1 LFSNRDLRK
10 LLIPLML
17 EQFLAGFMGIA
28 DTMMVTRVGDTAIS
42 AVSCVDSVNTL
53 MLYLFSALAT
63 GGTIVC
69 SQYLG
74 REDRKGANNAAR
86 QVYFVAFQLS
96 VGLAIICLVGRK
108 MILSLVFGH
117 VEEEIMTQSLVYF
130 RITALSYPFL
140 ALQQTSAAQFRAAG
154 NSKLPM
160 TITAIANGVNIVGN
174 GILIFV
180 CGWGVAGAAA
190 ATLVSR
196 ILSCVAL
203 MVCQRKD
210 TNLIYVDHYLSIRPD
225 TSVIRLVLR
234 IGIPT
239 AVENGMFQFGR
250 LVVQSTVSTLGTT
263 AIAAQAMTYMMDSF
277 QSMPSQAVGLGI
289 LTVLGQCLG
298 AGRIE
303 EAKGYLKK
311 LCLVSEG
318 MLIIMGVLIMLVVR
332 PACVVSGLST
342 EATDLTVR
350 LVLYITIA
358 KVVLWVPA
366 FSLPNGLRAAGDVNF
381 TAIVSALS
389 MWLVRVGLSF
399 VLCRMLGVGLEGV
412 WYAWFTDWVVRL
424 CFYVYRYRSGKW
436 LEKRVL

>member
-1 LFSNRDLRK
+1 
-10 LLIPLML
+10 
-17 EQFLAGFMGIA
+17 
-28 DTMMVTRVGDTAIS
+28 
-42 AVSCVDSVNTL
+42 
-53 MLYLFSALAT
+53 
-63 GGTIVC
+63 VC

-86 QVYFVAFQLS
+86 QVYFVAFALS
-96 VGLAIICLVGRK
+96 ISLMAVCLALRGP
-108 MILSLVFGH
+108 ILRLVFGQ
-117 VEEEIMTQSLVYF
+117 VEEAIMAQSLTYF
-130 RITALSYPFL
+130 LITALSYPFL

-160 TITAIANGVNIVGN
+160 TVTAIANCVNIAGN
-174 GILIFV
+174 ALLIFV
-180 CGWGVAGAAA
+180 LQLGVAGAAIS
-190 ATLVSR
+190 TLTSR
-196 ILSCVAL
+196 ALSCLVL
-203 MVCQRKD
+203 LYCQRKP

-289 LTVLGQCLG
+289 LTVMGQCLG
-298 AGRIE
+298 AGRLE

-318 MLIIMGVLIMLVVR
+318 MLLIMGVLIMAVVR
-332 PACVVSGLST
+332 PACVISGLST

-366 FSLPNGLRAAGDVNF
+366 FSLPNGLRAAGDVTF
-381 TAIVSALS
+381 TAAVSAVS
-389 MWLVRVGLSF
+389 MWVVRVGLSF
-399 VLCRMLGVGLEGV
+399 LLCRVLGVGLEGV

-424 CFYVYRYRSGKW
+424 LFYVHRYRSGKW
-436 LEKRVL
+436 AEKRVL

>member
-1 LFSNRDLRK
+1 
-10 LLIPLML
+10 ML

-108 MILSLVFGH
+108 VILSLVFGQ

-180 CGWGVAGAAA
+180 CNWGVAGAAT

-318 MLIIMGVLIMLVVR
+318 MLILMGVLIMLVVR

>member
-1 LFSNRDLRK
+1 
-10 LLIPLML
+10 ML

-86 QVYFVAFQLS
+86 QVYFVAFCLS
-96 VGLAIICLVGRK
+96 VSLMILCLVGRK
-108 MILSLVFGH
+108 GILSLVFGH

-160 TITAIANGVNIVGN
+160 TITAIANCVNIVGN

-318 MLIIMGVLIMLVVR
+318 MLILMGVLIMLVVR

>member
-1 LFSNRDLRK
+1 
-10 LLIPLML
+10 
-17 EQFLAGFMGIA
+17 
-28 DTMMVTRVGDTAIS
+28 
-42 AVSCVDSVNTL
+42 
-53 MLYLFSALAT
+53 
-63 GGTIVC
+63 
-69 SQYLG
+69 
-74 REDRKGANNAAR
+74 
-86 QVYFVAFQLS
+86 VYFVAFCLS
-96 VGLAIICLVGRK
+96 VGLMILCLVGRK
-108 MILSLVFGH
+108 LILSLVFGQ

-160 TITAIANGVNIVGN
+160 TITAIANCVNIVGN

-180 CGWGVAGAAA
+180 CGWGVAGAAT

-196 ILSCVAL
+196 GLSCVAL
-203 MVCQRKD
+203 MACQRKN

-225 TSVIRLVLR
+225 PSVIRLVLR

-389 MWLVRVGLSF
+389 MWIVRVGLSF
-399 VLCRMLGVGLEGV
+399 VLCRVMGVGLEGV

>member
-1 LFSNRDLRK
+1 
-10 LLIPLML
+10 
-17 EQFLAGFMGIA
+17 
-28 DTMMVTRVGDTAIS
+28 
-42 AVSCVDSVNTL
+42 
-53 MLYLFSALAT
+53 
-63 GGTIVC
+63 
-69 SQYLG
+69 
-74 REDRKGANNAAR
+74 
-86 QVYFVAFQLS
+86 
-96 VGLAIICLVGRK
+96 
-108 MILSLVFGH
+108 
-117 VEEEIMTQSLVYF
+117 
-130 RITALSYPFL
+130 
-140 ALQQTSAAQFRAAG
+140 
-154 NSKLPM
+154 
-160 TITAIANGVNIVGN
+160 
-174 GILIFV
+174 
-180 CGWGVAGAAA
+180 
-190 ATLVSR
+190 
-196 ILSCVAL
+196 
-203 MVCQRKD
+203 
-210 TNLIYVDHYLSIRPD
+210 
-225 TSVIRLVLR
+225 
-234 IGIPT
+234 
-239 AVENGMFQFGR
+239 
-250 LVVQSTVSTLGTT
+250 
-263 AIAAQAMTYMMDSF
+263 MMDSF

>member
-86 QVYFVAFQLS
+86 QVYFVAFCLS
-96 VGLAIICLVGRK
+96 VSLMILCLVGRK
-108 MILSLVFGH
+108 PILSLVFGH

-160 TITAIANGVNIVGN
+160 AITAIANGVNIVGN

-180 CGWGVAGAAA
+180 CNWGVAGAAA

>member
-1 LFSNRDLRK
+1 
-10 LLIPLML
+10 ML

-108 MILSLVFGH
+108 VILSLVFGH

-180 CGWGVAGAAA
+180 CNWGVAGAAA